1 MKKQLI
7 LGLTLLLMVAIAL
20 GTYFFVDH
28 YQNQKDAEESEKSA
42 ALQLTTFNSNDII
55 KLDLHTPE
63 LDYTVEPND
72 SAEWEAINAADI
84 RITFP
89 SQRCNRTRTVRSA
102 PRSWHPPP

>member
-72 SAEWEAINAADI
+72 SAEWEAVNAI
-84 RITFP
+84 I
-89 SQRCNRTRTVRSA
+89 QHSA
-102 PRSWHPPP
+102 PTAQR

>member
-55 KLDLHTPE
+55 KLDLHTP
-63 LDYTVEPND
+63 
-72 SAEWEAINAADI
+72 
-84 RITFP
+84 
-89 SQRCNRTRTVRSA
+89 
-102 PRSWHPPP
+102 